1 MSGAGPG
8 EAVDRMIAARQR
20 VRHAFDALGADFGD
34 LLTDL
39 CGLLKGLEQIERERG
54 WPRRCAKVV
63 IGLALRRLA
72 EHYGLQGS
80 AQGPPSAPAIRAWR
94 AVVIEGGRP

>member
-1 MSGAGPG
+1 M
-8 EAVDRMIAARQR
+8 DRMVAARQR

-39 CGLLKGLEQIERERG
+39 CGFLKGLEQIERERS
-54 WPRRCAKVV
+54 WPPRSAKVV
-63 IGLALRRLA
+63 IGIALRRLA
-72 EHYGLQGS
+72 DHYGLQGS
-80 AQGPPSAPAIRAWR
+80 AQGPTNAPGIRAWQ